1 MVVDEGIHKNLDPS
15 PMDSGASTFNSFLTT
30 GDTHCLL
37 LITYA
42 SNFDPDQNR
51 LKKKI
56 ILKKKQQLKTA
67 SRRQQ
72 KHEKLPSMQKVKE
85 GFAARAIS
93 AIRRRAV
100 KCSGETAQ
108 LVRITC
114 SFFGHSCNK
123 YLILMGR
130 FVTDV

>member
-1 MVVDEGIHKNLDPS
+1 MVVDEGIHQNLDPS
-15 PMDSGASTFNSFLTT
+15 PVDSGASTFNSFLTT
-30 GDTHCLL
+30 GDTYCLL

-42 SNFDPDQNR
+42 SNFDPDQDR
-51 LKKKI
+51 LKKDNFEIK
-56 ILKKKQQLKTA
+56 A

-85 GFAARAIS
+85 GFDARAIS

-114 SFFGHSCNK
+114 A
-123 YLILMGR
+123 
-130 FVTDV
+130 FVGLS